1 MQDVYQQ
8 NIGGPS
14 NQVLVVANITAESHA
29 NPLPA
34 TGVSAGCAAM
44 LVLTCLA

>member
-1 MQDVYQQ
+1 MEQ
-8 NIGGPS
+8 NVGGPL
-14 NQVLVVANITAESHA
+14 NQVLVLANIAAQSHA